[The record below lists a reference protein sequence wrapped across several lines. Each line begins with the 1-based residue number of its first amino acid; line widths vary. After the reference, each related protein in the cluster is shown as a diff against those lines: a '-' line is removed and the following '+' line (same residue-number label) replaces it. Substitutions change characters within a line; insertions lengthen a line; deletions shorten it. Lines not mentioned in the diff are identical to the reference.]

1 MCGICGCDAPEL
13 SPDKTAPELALAA
26 PVKPATAATQTI
38 ALHQNLLHA
47 NNHQAAHNRAW
58 FSRHRLS
65 AINLQ
70 PRSRKNHPA
79 GTDPDPQGQGA
90 AIIGRLTARRNVPV
104 ILSGLYGIERT
115 LAPVCGELLPRI
127 C

>member
-1 MCGICGCDAPEL
+1 MMCGICGCDAAEL

-65 AINLQ
+65 AINLVSS
-70 PRSRKNHPA
+70 PGA
-79 GTDPDPQGQGA
+79 GKTTLLEQTLTRRDRAPPSLA
-90 AIIGRLTARRNVPV
+90 A
-104 ILSGLYGIERT
+104 
-115 LAPVCGELLPRI
+115 
-127 C
+127 